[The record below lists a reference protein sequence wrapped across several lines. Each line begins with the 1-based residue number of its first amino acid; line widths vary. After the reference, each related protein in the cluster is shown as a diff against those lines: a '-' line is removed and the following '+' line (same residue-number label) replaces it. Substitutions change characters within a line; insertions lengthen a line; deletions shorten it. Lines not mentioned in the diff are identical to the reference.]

1 MIIIF
6 SLSLS
11 LRKREEEAKKRVLN
25 NPVKMKQLH
34 EVLVY
39 DYTYKL
45 LIVITSY

>member
-6 SLSLS
+6 SLSF
-11 LRKREEEAKKRVLN
+11 RKREEEAKKRVLN

-39 DYTYKL
+39 DCMYKL

>member
-1 MIIIF
+1 MIIT
-6 SLSLS
+6 LSLP

-39 DYTYKL
+39 DYMYKL